1 MLQAKQQAA
10 PEAAKPA
17 PAPAPVQ
24 APAPAPVPSG
34 AVDMTQLQALL
45 QQQQQQLQAQQAQQ
59 AARAGMWPD
68 QSSLWQLAQLQQMMQ
83 GQPQQMP
90 CGVNQETLN
99 AFAQA
104 QLLQSMFSQ
113 ATGTVPQTAPAPM
126 PNMTVSQPA
135 PANEGCGGNG
145 APDPP
150 QFCMGGSGN
159 LANAAPKARKSNAK
173 VRKHTSAA
181 KIAKP
186 EAVRPG
192 AAQPPGRP
200 DALSIMHG

>member
-1 MLQAKQQAA
+1 MQAKQQAA

-17 PAPAPVQ
+17 PA
-24 APAPAPVPSG
+24 APAPAPAPAPAAN
-34 AVDMTQLQALL
+34 AVDINQLQALL
-45 QQQQQQLQAQQAQQ
+45 QQQQQQLQAHQAQQAQQ

-83 GQPQQMP
+83 GQAQQMP

-113 ATGTVPQTAPAPM
+113 AGAVPQQAPAPAPM
-126 PNMTVSQPA
+126 PNMTVTQPA
-135 PANEGCGGNG
+135 PVNEGCGGGNG
-145 APDPP
+145 APAPP
-150 QFCMGGSGN
+150 QFCAGN
-159 LANAAPKARKSNAK
+159 VPPAAPKARKSNAK